1 MSVTFYYPE
10 AREIKKIIKYI
21 DERFDSGEHGDSYW
35 VDHCGERISA
45 DTGYAHEWWKNCMKP
60 ELEDLIEHL
69 ENMPDKEKDKWL
81 N

>member
-10 AREIKKIIKYI
+10 AQEIKKIIKYI
-21 DERFDSGEHGDSYW
+21 DERFDSREHGDSYW
-35 VDHCGERISA
+35 VDHCGERITT
-45 DTGYAHEWWKNCMKP
+45 DVCYAMEWWKNCMKP
-60 ELEDLIEHL
+60 ELVDWIEHL